1 MREFSAIGNN
11 IHQISVKANAQQKSS
26 MEYTNNNLTKS
37 VDAKGYSYTYTYDSR
52 HNMTQATSQSGTK
65 YCYTYD
71 NNGNPT
77 ALPVKGSETVYI
89 ETGASYTSNGAFVSA
104 TTVQDGRT
112 ESFVYDNS

>member
-1 MREFSAIGNN
+1 M
-11 IHQISVKANAQQKSS
+11 ISVKANAQQKSS

-77 ALPVKGSETVYI
+77 ALTVKGSILKQVRRIHPMERSCQLLPTR
-89 ETGASYTSNGAFVSA
+89 TGEPNRMFMIIPRVRSLLT
-104 TTVQDGRT
+104 RT
-112 ESFVYDNS
+112 KRVM